1 MRLASVEKFMG
12 GKRHCKE
19 SELTLCR
26 LLSYERSKGTV
37 SECLELFIQGV
48 LVVDRSHSRR
58 DQGLAKAYFGL
69 SLIRL

>member
-1 MRLASVEKFMG
+1 MPSVGVHGPSLLGGARHAPRRSSVESRPWYFSLAA
-12 GKRHCKE
+12 R
-19 SELTLCR
+19 
-26 LLSYERSKGTV
+26 V
-37 SECLELFIQGV
+37 LFDQGV